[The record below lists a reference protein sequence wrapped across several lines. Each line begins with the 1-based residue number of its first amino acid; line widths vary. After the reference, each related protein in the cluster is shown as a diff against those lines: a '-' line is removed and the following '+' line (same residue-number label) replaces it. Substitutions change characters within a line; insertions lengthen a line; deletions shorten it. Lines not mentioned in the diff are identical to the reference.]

1 MDLDNAQIEGASSLS
16 AITHKRVARLQ
27 QELER
32 RDEENQQ
39 LKATLEHSVKMVNF
53 QDKLIADLEKQ
64 SMESSPPLML
74 TAELVT
80 SN

>member
-16 AITHKRVARLQ
+16 AITNKRVARLQ

-74 TAELVT
+74 TAELV
-80 SN
+80 SS